1 MTKTLSDQVR
11 YLQLKAAAVEYI
23 GRRRGQKE
31 PKGSYDKRGR
41 WYMALDEKRDCCD
54 HIRYPS
60 AACPYSL
67 LRHCRTMQHIA
78 QLYDVDLGA
87 LRTMVATARKGV

>member
-11 YLQLKAAAVEYI
+11 YLQLKAAAAEYI
-23 GRRRGQKE
+23 SRRRGQKE

-60 AACPYSL
+60 AAWPYSL
-67 LRHCRTMQHIA
+67 LRHCRTMLHIA
-78 QLYDVDLGA
+78 HLYDVDLGA
-87 LRTMVATARKGV
+87 LRTMVAAARKGK